1 MSSTSSPNDWFA
13 LVDVNNFYVSCER
26 LFRPDLNNVPV
37 VVLSNNDGCVIARSQ
52 EAKNLNFSM
61 GDIFHQVQD
70 KIRETGT
77 KVFSSNY
84 PLYGSL
90 SSRTV
95 KVYQQFTNRVEVY
108 SIDESFLLLRGS
120 SDEIISL
127 GRDIKNRVLRDV
139 GLPVCVGIARTKTLA
154 KIANRIAKKH
164 AEHAGVFLLEE
175 NDQEQLKTI
184 ENEDIWGISRRLT
197 PKLQELGIYN
207 ALELSLAD
215 PKRMRSKFSVVME
228 RMIYELKG
236 QSCLELEEVIPTKKG
251 IMVSRGFGQGQ
262 EHYIRVQEAVA
273 EYASRAAEKMRKQN
287 LSVNRLTVFLRTSPH
302 GKDQTY
308 YSNSFSINF
317 PEASYDTAL
326 IIKCAFYC
334 LKKIFRSGLKYQKA
348 GVFLDGLVDSG
359 STQQD
364 FFFKPVPEKS
374 QKLMSML
381 DELNKKH
388 GRDTVHFASCGVE
401 RKHKMKQRLLSPRYT
416 TCWDDRPVVF

>member
-1 MSSTSSPNDWFA
+1 MLSTISDSDWFA

-26 LFRPDLNNVPV
+26 LFRPDLEKASVI
-37 VVLSNNDGCVIARSQ
+37 VLSNNDGCVIARSA
-52 EAKNLNFSM
+52 ESKIHFKM
-61 GDIFHQVQD
+61 GDIFHQIQD
-70 KIRETGT
+70 KIKETGT

-90 SSRTV
+90 SARTV
-95 KVYQQFTNRVEVY
+95 QIYHQFTNRVEVY

-120 SDEIISL
+120 SEELLSF
-127 GRDIKNRVLRDV
+127 GHDIKNRVLRDV

-154 KIANRIAKKH
+154 KIANRIAKKNPQY
-164 AEHAGVFLLEE
+164 EGVFLLKAD
-175 NDQEQLKTI
+175 NQEQLSKI

-207 ALELSLAD
+207 AYDLSLAD

-228 RMIYELKG
+228 RMIFELKG
-236 QSCLELEEVIPTKKG
+236 QSCLELEEMVPIKKG
-251 IMVSRGFGQGQ
+251 IMVSRGFGQYQ
-262 EHYIRVQEAVA
+262 KRYIRVQEAVA
-273 EYASRAAEKMRKQN
+273 EYASRAAEKMRTQN
-287 LSVNRLTVFLRTSPH
+287 LSANRLTVFLRTSPH
-302 GKDQTY
+302 GNDQAY

-334 LKKIFRSGLKYQKA
+334 LKKIFRVGLKYQKA

-359 STQQD
+359 SIQQD

-374 QKLMSML
+374 EKIMSML

-388 GRDTVHFASCGVE
+388 GRNTVKFAACGLE
-401 RKHKMKQRLLSPRYT
+401 NKHKMKQRMLSPRYT
-416 TCWDDRPVVF
+416 TRWEDMPVVK